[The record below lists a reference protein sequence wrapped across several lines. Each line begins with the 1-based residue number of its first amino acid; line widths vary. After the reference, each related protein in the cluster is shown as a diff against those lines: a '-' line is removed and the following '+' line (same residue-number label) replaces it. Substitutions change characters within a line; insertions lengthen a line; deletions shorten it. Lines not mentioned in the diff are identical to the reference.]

1 MRECWGILTKKQ
13 FTKNLDIW
21 NKKLDKTQGGLGLNI
36 VVDTHTHTIS
46 SGHAYSTIQ
55 ENAKEASV
63 NGIQMFNMS
72 DHGPAMKG
80 APFLYHFGNLGVIP
94 DLLYGVRVIK
104 GVELNI
110 INYNGEVDLPEYYLK
125 RLELVLASFHDICI
139 EPATVEEHTN
149 AAIKALANPY
159 IDVLAHSGNPQF
171 QIDIEKVI
179 KAARDYNK
187 LIEINNHSFVV
198 RTGSEKNCLEIAH
211 MCKKYGVRI
220 TTGSDAHISFSIGK
234 FDNVIKLLE
243 EAKVPEELVVT
254 TSVEKMDKYLLERK
268 RRIEHFVKG

>member
-1 MRECWGILTKKQ
+1 MK
-13 FTKNLDIW
+13 
-21 NKKLDKTQGGLGLNI
+21 I

-55 ENAKEASV
+55 ENAREALA
-63 NGIQMFNMS
+63 NGIKMINMS

-80 APFLYHFGNLGVIP
+80 APFLYHFGNLNVIP
-94 DLLYGVRVIK
+94 DLLYGVRVLK

-110 INYNGEVDLPEYYLK
+110 INYNGEVDLPEWYLQK
-125 RLELVLASFHDICI
+125 LDFILASYHEICI

-149 AAIKALANPY
+149 AAIKVLSNPY
-159 IDVLAHSGNPQF
+159 IDVLAHSGNPNYQL
-171 QIDIEKVI
+171 DIEKVV

-198 RTGSEKNCLEIAH
+198 RTGSEKNCLEIAR

-220 TTGSDAHISFSIGK
+220 TTGSDAHISFGIGK
-234 FDNVIKLLE
+234 FDNVIKLLN
-243 EAKVPEELVVT
+243 EAEVPEELVIT
-254 TSVEKMDKYLLERK
+254 TSVEKTDEYLVERK
-268 RRIEHFVKG
+268 KRIEHLIKQ

>member
-1 MRECWGILTKKQ
+1 M
-13 FTKNLDIW
+13 
-21 NKKLDKTQGGLGLNI
+21 NI

-63 NGIQMFNMS
+63 NGIQMINMS
-72 DHGPAMKG
+72 DHGPAMNG
-80 APFLYHFGNLGVIP
+80 APFRYHFGNLRVIP

-110 INYNGEVDLPEYYLK
+110 INYSGEVDLSEYYLK
-125 RLELVLASFHDICI
+125 RLDFVMASFHDICI
-139 EPATVEEHTN
+139 EPTTVEEHTN
-149 AAIKALANPY
+149 AAIQVLSNPY
-159 IDVLAHSGNPQF
+159 IDALAHPGNPQF
-171 QIDIEKVI
+171 QIDIEKVV

-198 RTGSEKNCLEIAH
+198 RTGSEKNCLEIAL

-220 TTGSDAHISFSIGK
+220 TTGSDAHISFDIGK
-234 FDNVIKLLE
+234 FDNINKLFAE
-243 EAKVPEELVVT
+243 VGMPEELVVT
-254 TSVEKMDKYLLERK
+254 TSVEKMNKYLLERK
-268 RRIEHFVKG
+268 KRIEHLIKDQ